1 MIPNYLSPY
10 YETLRGDDDLSMEPY
25 RPEGKPNPPPQSSRP
40 KDPKPACPIAKTIT
54 KFLPDDLFHKGLA
67 KFLPQPNDP
76 LMNKKILLDA
86 VFPAI
91 SQLLVDHGK
100 FEWSLRPRTFALL
113 WMLGVPD
120 KMDTFV
126 AEGRT
131 DHYLPYSEGNLP
143 DIIKGSSQRSSFLN
157 LQSVVRCRR
166 EEDLSGLEEGGHHV
180 HLPGHA
186 DAYFH
191 SLEVLGTGRFAQVD
205 KVYSRR
211 TLKTY
216 ALKQIHR
223 GQSVLE
229 DKFQLASFEK
239 ELQSL
244 KAISHRHV
252 VKLVGSYTDSTALGL
267 IMCPVANMDLHQYL
281 NSVDVDPDLRKKSLR
296 SFFGCLVTALAYIHQ
311 KNIRHKDIKPN
322 NVLVKG
328 GQVLLADF
336 GTSRICLDGHLTTNG
351 ESKEG
356 TPRYW
361 APEVM
366 EGADRNTASDI
377 WSLGCVFLE
386 MATTLFGYT
395 HSEMLAFYSQNG
407 TENYRT
413 ICLNAPA
420 TRLWVAKLRG
430 SGAAFDSPVLDWT
443 EWMLQEK
450 PNDRPTAAQVRGR
463 ILDTETEFEY
473 ICHHCALS
481 NGFEHSESLDSGTM
495 MTASPPAGVRR
506 QLLDSTEAESSS
518 DNPEAV
524 DSESVSESTGSSTL
538 LDHQLLDPDD
548 QRSQEPLTKA
558 EQDTATDNEAKEVV
572 KESPAPPTPELI
584 IVEPERVEPE
594 KPYKRHVTFA
604 TEDDIEVIEL
614 DSEAESVEEIQS
626 ERFIGLAEDQRPLPS
641 SSSEIDPDDIFN
653 KDEAFIAPE
662 AIKPP
667 PFHHRDCL
675 PLPEASLVPSY
686 ILAGTNHLSQREMH
700 DSRRSAATSN
710 IFVYGR
716 LMFPSVLHAVAAR
729 ATEGAYSPG
738 LQRRLVLNSDDWA
751 KANLSVQRATELMTP
766 ARLSGYMRWKPEGFD
781 CAVIQKSFEPHQ
793 SQDGVVGFLI
803 SGVTREALRY
813 FDLLFA
819 STERNLDK
827 MRPESSDERFRDQSD
842 TESLLQRQSVDVQV
856 ELNTGEITT
865 VHAHT
870 YVWRYPPINPTKF
883 VDGKPVKTYDPQWR
897 YGDANTPWDE
907 SEFVDGRLFQGMLNA
922 QLSARREEQALAT
935 RMKMSYALVGDIL
948 CRAILA
954 GDVRELT
961 RLLKTR
967 QDPNALCRVYGSPLQ
982 ASIAVGNE
990 DMVQLLLDNKADV
1003 NAKGGRYGT
1012 PLIAAA
1018 FASRKAITRL
1028 LLRKGADVF
1037 ATHPM
1042 HVNALYQAIGHSDY
1056 AIAEMLLEHAA
1067 WLVEDWGEVCDLAEE
1082 TGDTEIESLLRAYDV
1097 REIHRRY
1104 LLARPGK
1111 RFVSIADRPSYRTIA
1126 GAVLRKGMAV
1136 QGMSGNWKGR
1146 KGVAVMVAALNAGA
1160 SIEVIPLLRRTVG
1173 PLKAVVDALKE
1184 GDRIEELKYR
1194 KALESGDL
1202 YSDAEDWSA
1211 SEGEDTPGESEDEYQ
1226 ERKRRPDREKEKEGD
1241 RERKKEKEYDREI
1254 KKGTGR
1260 REEGRTR
1267 ESSPPRRR

>member
-10 YETLRGDDDLSMEPY
+10 YETLRGDEELPIDSYKPQNKPQPSTQSP
-25 RPEGKPNPPPQSSRP
+25 RTNRSKPN
-40 KDPKPACPIAKTIT
+40 CPIAKTIT
-54 KFLPDDLFHKGLA
+54 KLLPDDLFRKGLA

-76 LMNKKILLDA
+76 LMERRILLDA

-91 SQLLVDHGK
+91 SQLLVDYGK
-100 FEWSLRPRTFALL
+100 FEWSLRPRTFSLL
-113 WMLGVPD
+113 WMLGIPE

-157 LQSVVRCRR
+157 LQSIVRCRR
-166 EEDLSGLEEGGHHV
+166 EEDLSGLEEGGDHV
-180 HLPGHA
+180 HLPAHA

-191 SLEVLGTGRFAQVD
+191 SLEMLGKGRFAQVD

-216 ALKQIHR
+216 ARKQIHR

-267 IMCPVANMDLHQYL
+267 IMCPVANTDLHQYL

-296 SFFGCLVTALAYIHQ
+296 TFFGCLVTALAYIHK

-351 ESKEG
+351 EAKEG

-386 MATTLFGYT
+386 MATTLLGYT
-395 HSEMLAFYSQNG
+395 HSDMLVFYSRNG

-413 ICLNAPA
+413 ICLNALA
-420 TRLWVAKLRG
+420 TKLWIEKLRG
-430 SGAAFDSPVLDWT
+430 SGAGFDSPILDWT

-450 PNDRPTAAQVRGR
+450 PIDRPTAAQVRGK

-473 ICHHCALS
+473 ICYHCALS
-481 NGFEHSESLDSGTM
+481 NGFEHSESPDSGTM
-495 MTASPPAGVRR
+495 MSASPVGVQR
-506 QLLDSTEAESSS
+506 QLLDSDESEVSS
-518 DNPEAV
+518 DDTETA
-524 DSESVSESTGSSTL
+524 DSSSVSESTVSSSV
-538 LDHQLLDPDD
+538 LDQQLSHSVSHTYQQSLAGVQDKP
-548 QRSQEPLTKA
+548 TKK
-558 EQDTATDNEAKEVV
+558 EAKEAVD
-572 KESPAPPTPELI
+572 PPPKSSTPKPI
-584 IVEPERVEPE
+584 IVEPEKPE
-594 KPYKRHVTFA
+594 NRHVTFS
-604 TEDDIEVIEL
+604 TEDEIEVIDL
-614 DSEAESVEEIQS
+614 NSDVESVERTP
-626 ERFIGLAEDQRPLPS
+626 ERFIGLAEDQRPLPTS
-641 SSSEIDPDDIFN
+641 SDHIDPDEVFN
-653 KDEAFIAPE
+653 KDEAFIAAEP
-662 AIKPP
+662 IKPP
-667 PFHHRDCL
+667 HFQHRDCL

-686 ILAGTNHLSQREMH
+686 ILAGTNHLSQREVD
-700 DSRRSAATSN
+700 DSRNSSATAN

-716 LMFPSVLHAVAAR
+716 LMFPSVLHAIASR
-729 ATEGAYSPG
+729 GTEGAYSPG
-738 LQRRLVLNSDDWA
+738 LQRRLVLTSDDWA

-766 ARLSGYMRWKPEGFD
+766 ALLRGYSRWQPEGLD
-781 CAVIQKSFEPHQ
+781 CAVIQKSIMNDAGKRRDARDSE
-793 SQDGVVGFLI
+793 DGVVGFLI

-819 STERNLDK
+819 STERNLVK
-827 MRPESSDERFRDQSD
+827 LGPATSEERYRDRSE

-856 ELNTGEITT
+856 ELNTGDVTT

-870 YVWRYPPINPTKF
+870 YVWKYPPISPDEF
-883 VDGKPVKTYDPQWR
+883 VVIGQRARIADPRWR

-907 SEFVDGRLFQGMLNA
+907 NQFVHGRAFQGML
-922 QLSARREEQALAT
+922 QDQPSARREEQALAT
-935 RMKMSYALVGDIL
+935 RMKMSYALVGDNF

-967 QDPNALCRVYGSPLQ
+967 QDPDSLCRVYGSPLQ

-990 DMVQLLLDNKADV
+990 DMVQLLLDHRANV
-1003 NAKGGRYGT
+1003 NAQGGRYGT

-1042 HVNALYQAIGHSDY
+1042 HVNALYQAVGHSDY
-1056 AIAEMLLEHAA
+1056 AITEMLLEHAA
-1067 WLVEDWGEVCDLAEE
+1067 WLIEDWGEVCDLAEE
-1082 TGDTEIESLLRAYDV
+1082 TGDGEIESLLRSYDV

-1104 LLARPGK
+1104 LLARPDK
-1111 RFVSIADRPSYRTIA
+1111 RFVSIADRPSYRTITA
-1126 GAVLRKGMAV
+1126 AVVRKGLTV

-1146 KGVAVMVAALNAGA
+1146 KGVAVLVAALNAGA

-1184 GDRIEELKYR
+1184 GDRIEELKYK
-1194 KALESGDL
+1194 KALESGDM
-1202 YSDAEDWSA
+1202 YSDAEDWSG
-1211 SEGEDTPGESEDEYQ
+1211 SEGEDTPEESEDEYR
-1226 ERKRRPDREKEKEGD
+1226 ERRRRERWERD
-1241 RERKKEKEYDREI
+1241 RER
-1254 KKGTGR
+1254 
-1260 REEGRTR
+1260 EGRER
-1267 ESSPPRRR
+1267 ERRDSGRKLGGNRGQRR